1 MLEQIRKSI
10 SYSLKVLIR
19 LLLIAPLLIM
29 IVEVIKDLESIEELQ
44 FGFFMYFL
52 VGIKRTIK
60 YQSLFFPLLVFIL
73 LRQSFETIV
82 NKLFVCFAGVLLL
95 MNLFEVKV
103 FALLPVNER
112 TILFCIALLFSI
124 IPFKFCSLENQ
135 ADIYATR

>member
-1 MLEQIRKSI
+1 
-10 SYSLKVLIR
+10 
-19 LLLIAPLLIM
+19 
-29 IVEVIKDLESIEELQ
+29 
-44 FGFFMYFL
+44 
-52 VGIKRTIK
+52 
-60 YQSLFFPLLVFIL
+60 
-73 LRQSFETIV
+73 
-82 NKLFVCFAGVLLL
+82 